1 MQPVKIDEFSINDC
15 NYQLGDYKY
24 KVTDL
29 IEVSKNIKSFDLPLQ
44 GIDLSVRP
52 WGENMTID
60 SYIYHANRMSKA
72 DLKYPIILDNRG
84 YICDGWH
91 RVTKAIIEGRTTIKA
106 VRLTIMPDV
115 TE

>member
-1 MQPVKIDEFSINDC
+1 MKPVKIDEFSIHDC
-15 NYQLGDYKY
+15 NFEVGGLKY
-24 KVTDL
+24 KVLDL
-29 IEVSKNIKSFDLPLQ
+29 IEISKDIEPFDLPLQ

-60 SYIYHANRMSKA
+60 SYIYHASRMNKA
-72 DLKYPIILDNRG
+72 DMKYPIILDNKG

-91 RVTKAIIEGRTTIKA
+91 RVTKAIIEGRTIIKA